1 MIPRSRGREGYA
13 PSDLCATMPQ
23 VHATLNP
30 SGVGGERVASGSAG
44 VRRVGIMA
52 AVAISLAC
60 LAVPVV
66 RGGSPEI
73 FVPIFLC
80 FSAAYLVAGAIGW
93 IVRPRNSTGP
103 LLLAIGVFGA
113 LILLGAAP
121 ISWIGTITQLSATTA
136 TVLLFLVLLISPA
149 GRFSTRVEA
158 AGFIAIAATY
168 VTVVLVRPLQGGAV
182 SVILAL
188 MSGTLLLLTARRWL
202 VASEPVRR
210 SLGPIAGAGVIAAS
224 MFLLN
229 SVSGLFGVPNEPGSA
244 VFALDAAGRAIIPF
258 AFLAGLLRLR
268 MARIAVADLMTEF
281 GRLPTPERLGPA
293 LASALKDPSL
303 EVGYWSEAG
312 QRYLAADG
320 SVVRLP
326 GEAERRAA
334 TRLEHSGSPL
344 AVIVHDPALEE
355 DPGLVSAVSAALRLT
370 VENEHL
376 AAEVERQLIEVRAS
390 RARIIEAGDAERKR
404 VERDLHDG
412 AQQRLVSLMLALR
425 LARVRLGGEA
435 EPSVLEALEQA
446 TGDARAALA
455 ELRALAR
462 GMHPAILTDAGLA
475 AAVQSLADR
484 SSVPISVEPGPDERF
499 ARSIEGTA
507 YFVVSEAVANL
518 NKHAAATSATVCISR
533 AAGKLKIEIA
543 DDGVGDADPDR
554 GSGLTGL
561 ADRLAAINGTLDVES
576 PPGGGTRLTAH
587 IPLVAPA
594 ALPG

>member
-1 MIPRSRGREGYA
+1 
-13 PSDLCATMPQ
+13 MPH
-23 VHATLNP
+23 VRATLSP
-30 SGVGGERVASGSAG
+30 SGVGGERVASRSAG
-44 VRRVGIMA
+44 VRRVGIAA

-60 LAVPVV
+60 VAVPVV

-93 IVRPRNSTGP
+93 GVRPRNPTGP
-103 LLLAIGVFGA
+103 LLLAIGVSGA

-121 ISWIGTITQLSATTA
+121 ISWIGTVTQLSATTA
-136 TVLLFLVLLISPA
+136 TVLLFLVLLISPG
-149 GRFSTRVEA
+149 GRFSSHIDL
-158 AGFIAIAATY
+158 AGFVAIAVTY
-168 VTVVLVRPLQGGAV
+168 VAIVLVRPLQGAAV
-182 SVILAL
+182 PVTLAL
-188 MSGTLLLLTARRWL
+188 MSATLLLLTARRWL

-210 SLGPIAGAGVIAAS
+210 SLGPIAGAGVVAAS
-224 MFLLN
+224 IFLLN
-229 SVSGLFGVPNEPGSA
+229 SVSGLFGVPNEPGTA

-281 GRLPTPERLGPA
+281 GRLPAPERLGSA
-293 LASALKDPSL
+293 LAGALRDPTL

-312 QRYLAADG
+312 HRYVAADG

-326 GEAERRAA
+326 GEGEPRAA
-334 TRLEHSGSPL
+334 TRLEHSGAPL

-376 AAEVERQLIEVRAS
+376 TAEVERQLVEVRAS
-390 RARIIEAGDAERKR
+390 RARIVEAGDAERKR

-425 LARVRLGGEA
+425 LTRVRLGSDV
-435 EPSVLEALEQA
+435 EPPVLEALEQA
-446 TGDARAALA
+446 AGDARAALA

-462 GMHPAILTDAGLA
+462 GMHPAILTEAGLA

-484 SSVPISVEPGPDERF
+484 SSVPISVEPGPEERF
-499 ARSIEGTA
+499 ARPVEGAA

-518 NKHAAATSATVCISR
+518 NKHAAATSATVRISR
-533 AAGKLKIEIA
+533 AAGELRVEIA
-543 DDGVGDADPDR
+543 DDGVGNADPHR

-561 ADRLAAINGTLDVES
+561 ADRLAAISGTLDVDS

-587 IPLVAPA
+587 IPIAGARGVAGI
-594 ALPG
+594 AL

>member
-1 MIPRSRGREGYA
+1 
-13 PSDLCATMPQ
+13 MPQ
-23 VHATLNP
+23 MHATLSP
-30 SGVGGERVASGSAG
+30 SGVGGERLATGSAG
-44 VRRVGIMA
+44 LRWVGITA

-60 LAVPVV
+60 LAVPVL

-73 FVPIFLC
+73 FLPIFLC

-93 IVRPRNSTGP
+93 LVRPRNSTGP
-103 LLLAIGVFGA
+103 ILLMIGVAGA

-121 ISWIGTITQLSATTA
+121 ISWIGTLTQLSATTA

-149 GRFSTRVEA
+149 GRFSTGVEI
-158 AGFIAIAATY
+158 AGFLAIAVTY
-168 VTVVLVRPLQGGAV
+168 VTVVLVRPLQGAAV
-182 SVILAL
+182 AVVLAF
-188 MSGTLLLLTARRWL
+188 MSAALLILTARRWL

-210 SLGPIAGAGVIAAS
+210 SLGPVAGAGVIAAS
-224 MFLLN
+224 IFLIN
-229 SVSGLFGVPNEPGSA
+229 SVSSLLGVPNEPGSL
-244 VFALDAAGRAIIPF
+244 VFDLDAAGRAIIPF

-268 MARIAVADLMTEF
+268 MARIAVADLVTEF
-281 GRLPTPERLGPA
+281 GRLPAQERLGPA
-293 LASALKDPSL
+293 LASALKDPTL
-303 EVGYWSEAG
+303 EVGYWSEAE

-326 GEAERRAA
+326 AETDRRAA
-334 TRLEHSGSPL
+334 TRLEHSGAPL

-355 DPGLVSAVSAALRLT
+355 DPGLVPAVSAALRLT

-376 AAEVERQLIEVRAS
+376 TAEVERQLVEVRAS
-390 RARIIEAGDAERKR
+390 RARIVEAGDAERKR

-425 LARVRLGGEA
+425 LTRVRLGRDA
-435 EPSVLEALEQA
+435 EPAVLEALDQA

-462 GMHPAILTDAGLA
+462 GMHPALLTEAGLA

-484 SSVPISVEPGPDERF
+484 SSVPISVEPGPYERF
-499 ARSIEGTA
+499 ARPVEGAA

-518 NKHAAATSATVCISR
+518 NKHAAATSATVRISR
-533 AAGKLKIEIA
+533 EAGELRVEIA
-543 DDGVGDADPDR
+543 DDGIGDADAHR

-561 ADRLAAINGTLDVES
+561 ADRLAAISGTLDVDS
-576 PPGGGTRLTAH
+576 PRGGGTRLTAH
-587 IPLVAPA
+587 IPLPA
-594 ALPG
+594 HAELSG